1 MSARQKPPGTPRY
14 NRLLGAPRSH
24 QSDGGWS
31 RISAAATSTWSEL
44 QNFHSSF
51 AAREYWKNLIN
62 VERVKIAGTV
72 PVDGLP
78 NAGDKAS

>member
-1 MSARQKPPGTPRY
+1 
-14 NRLLGAPRSH
+14 
-24 QSDGGWS
+24 
-31 RISAAATSTWSEL
+31 L